1 MKCSG
6 LHCPGCGHHGGKP
19 GAGAGA
25 VLALVILAVIAAHR
39 RTIGHAASVA
49 VDILEVAAEITA
61 GLAVAAGITAA
72 VLVTRRRAARR
83 SAVNAA
89 RERAEIPPSVRVL
102 GLPRRA
108 LAELPAP
115 GPSGASAL
123 AAHHAEQAA
132 RPVVVPAPAQVA
144 NPPDHAH

>member
-25 VLALVILAVIAAHR
+25 VLALVVLAVIAAHR

-49 VDILEVAAEITA
+49 VHVLEVAAEVAA

-72 VLVTRRRAARR
+72 VLIIRRRAVRR
-83 SAVNAA
+83 SAMGAA

-108 LAELPAP
+108 PAELPAA
-115 GPSGASAL
+115 GPAGASAL
-123 AAHHAEQAA
+123 AAHHAEQDAS
-132 RPVVVPAPAQVA
+132 PVAVPAPAQVA
-144 NPPDHAH
+144 DPPDQAH